1 LIEELGAEERTLTR
15 EDLNRAET
23 LMICNALR
31 GAVPARLKL
40 LS

>member
-1 LIEELGAEERTLTR
+1 LIEELDAEERTLTR
-15 EDLNRAET
+15 EDLNRAER